1 NIDNCLTSVRM
12 VADVVLELTG
22 VVRLAKAD
30 FADGKPK
37 MIADIRGRL
46 CSRGRTGV
54 HQDTHKL
61 NRNRVK
67 TEASGYIATGA
78 VAYHSLGK
86 HAPVIVPV
94 DVQMHRVISGPI
106 LNPKLSGI
114 VHAPLNA

>member
-1 NIDNCLTSVRM
+1 M

-46 CSRGRTGV
+46 CSRGRTGA

-78 VAYHSLGK
+78 VAYDSLGK
-86 HAPVIVPV
+86 HEPFIVHL
-94 DVQMHRVISGPI
+94 DVHLHRDIYVPI
-106 LNPKLSGI
+106 LNPKQ
-114 VHAPLNA
+114 HD